1 MAESYIKKVVAGGIE
16 INEPISS
23 FKVAPGQTVNSGD
36 FVALNNYTFIQN
48 LSPSYSASS
57 TVPIDENR
65 FIIAYPRQVYNFDN
79 QQWTYF
85 LSVRIIQYVNGVMT
99 VGTEFNVA
107 QHTSPTVGYQRPS
120 IDLIDSS
127 RFIIA
132 FRDASFNNWLRV
144 RIGNFSGT
152 TITSFGNSNIMHSEV
167 VGNVTVKAL
176 STSRAIVSFYNT
188 DSSFQFRLKVL
199 TFSGT
204 NMDNNTHSATQL
216 SSSQNSTSYIEKYDD
231 TSVIANYSN
240 GSNRVLQFISSSS
253 GTSISTHTT
262 YTIPSSST
270 DYSFFKIISPTLGG
284 GVARSSA
291 TKVEFF
297 RFSINGPNK
306 TISFTDSQVSIEAL
320 ISSGSFQSYVENANN
335 VLIDGNTLVFQ
346 VVTLLS
352 GNPRYVV
359 QIKITDSSYQLGPS
373 FLAGDI
379 VSGVFSFNGIFN
391 ANSTYLIFNGFY
403 FINSE
408 KNINKTTNTRFFGI
422 AKESKT
428 AGQLCE
434 VYNNG

>member
-48 LSPSYSASS
+48 LSPSYAAPA

-79 QQWTYF
+79 QQFTYF

-132 FRDASFNNWLRV
+132 FRDASSNNWLRV

-204 NMDNNTHSATQL
+204 NMDNNYHSATQL

-262 YTIPSSST
+262 YTIPGSKTS
-270 DYSFFKIISPTLGG
+270 YSFFKIISPTLGG
-284 GVARSSA
+284 GVAESSA

-306 TISFTDSQVSIEAL
+306 TISFTNSQVSIDSL
-320 ISSGSFQSYVENANN
+320 ISSGSFQSYIGDRG
-335 VLIDGNTLVFQ
+335 VLINGDTLVFQ
-346 VVTLLS
+346 VVTLLG

-359 QIKITDSSYQLGPS
+359 QIKITDSSYQLGQG

-379 VSGVFSFNGIFN
+379 ISGVFSFSSIVN
-391 ANSTYLIFNGFY
+391 ANSTYLIFDGFRL
-403 FINSE
+403 INSE
-408 KNINKTTNTRFFGI
+408 KNINKTTNEKFFGI